1 MDDSRDPAQGL
12 PDQRLTVITGGGR
25 GIGAA
30 TARRLAADGHDIVL
44 TYRADRSKAE
54 STASR
59 VRDLGRRALAV
70 EGDVADPTDVARI
83 FDAAATLGPLT
94 GLVNNAGVT
103 GRLTAFLDADPAVMR
118 RVLDVNVWGTL
129 LCAQRA
135 ARDMAGRGGA
145 IVNVSSG
152 AATTGSPGEYIHYAA
167 SKGAV
172 DTLTK
177 GLATE
182 LGPLGIRVNAV
193 SPGRIWTDMH
203 AEMGDPDRPAKIAGI
218 APLRRAGHPEEIA
231 AAIAWLLSDD
241 ASYTTGA
248 NLRVAGGL

>member
-1 MDDSRDPAQGL
+1 
-12 PDQRLTVITGGGR
+12 VITGGGR

-44 TYRADRSKAE
+44 TYRADRSRAE
-54 STASR
+54 QTASA
-59 VRDLGRRALAV
+59 VRELGRRALAV
-70 EGDVADPTDVARI
+70 EGDVADPADVARI
-83 FDAAATLGPLT
+83 FDAAAGLGPLT

-118 RVLDVNVWGTL
+118 RILDVNVWGTL

-135 ARDMAGRGGA
+135 ARDMAAHGGGA

-152 AATTGSPGEYIHYAA
+152 AATTGSPGEYVHYAA

-177 GLATE
+177 GLASE

-218 APLRRAGHPEEIA
+218 APLRRAGQPEEIA
-231 AAIAWLLSDD
+231 AAIAWLLSDE